1 MKAKKIGII
10 MEKNKAR
17 DKILINLQKN
27 GYRVYVIPEDED
39 MIKTIKEMALSLI
52 IIGKSEQKEISSY
65 LDEIKSQPELFDVP
79 VVILVDKNMG
89 NSDIVQILK
98 NGATD
103 IVYIKEDN
111 VSPILNIIDR
121 FWTDKRTKFEMRMKE
136 VDDINIIEI
145 LGNIDLAENFKIQN
159 TISDLLKNNIKNFII
174 DMSEIE
180 YLESVGIGLMI
191 QLKKNIAQKEGEVK
205 FIIKSQQIK
214 KLMAMVKLDKYFEVY
229 NDISDVVDIPG
240 RIRKIKVVVVDDG
253 KFMRKLICDTL
264 KAEGFETIEFDNPIT
279 ALDEISNINP
289 DLVLVDY
296 EMPEMNGLDFI
307 KKFNPPLKGIPTVML
322 TTERSIDVALQ
333 AIRLGAS
340 DFLNKPFDKL
350 ELIEILKRIDR
361 GNKLKQEN
369 ERLFFKLKRREKE
382 LERKNKELSRLY
394 EELEEELQMASEIQK
409 NLLPENFPDIEGFK
423 FAVKYLPSQDIGGDF
438 YDIVSM
444 SNGYYGIAFADV
456 SGHGIP
462 AALLSTMF
470 KVYLMTYSEDIISPA
485 ETMELLNDVVVETF
499 PEGKFIS
506 LFYLVMKP
514 HSDKIMYCKAAQ
526 EPAILIKKDGTIEEL
541 ITKGQVL
548 GLFSEKDFPGMIE
561 FEEKE
566 VELKSGEKIFLYTD
580 GIIEAQ
586 NKEEK
591 FYGMERLKELLSKN
605 HLKTGQELVDIVYG
619 DLMDFLEG
627 LPVLDDL
634 TMLALEKE

>member
-322 TTERSIDVALQ
+322 TTERNIDVALQ